1 MSSKTLVNHRK
12 SAFIAQSGHC
22 FYCKLPMWESDVE
35 SFAKARKIS
44 PSQAKLFKCTAEH
57 LKARKDGGKDTKQNI
72 VAACHNCN
80 QKRHHIKVA
89 PSPDDYRQL
98 VQLGLSSGCWHR
110 NSLATRL
117 T

>member
-1 MSSKTLVNHRK
+1 MSKNLVNHRK

-35 SFAKARKIS
+35 SFAKAHKIS
-44 PSQAKLFKCTAEH
+44 IPQARQVKCTAEH
-57 LKARKDGGKDTKQNI
+57 LKACKDGGKDTKQNI
-72 VAACHNCN
+72 VAACLWCN
-80 QKRHHIKVA
+80 QKRHCRKVA
-89 PSPDDYRQL
+89 PSPNVYRQL
-98 VQLGLSSGCWHR
+98 VQRRLSSGRWHC